1 MATFYR
7 TNNRRQGFLLP
18 PNMLDWLDE
27 DDIVH
32 FILETVGTLDLSA
45 FERTPEKD
53 PRGRPGLDP
62 WVMVALFLYAYCQ
75 GERSSRRIETLCV
88 RDVAY
93 RVVSAQL
100 FPDHTSIAR
109 FRKTHEKALGDL
121 FPKVLMM
128 CAEAGLVKLGRVALD
143 GSKIKADA
151 ALDRNRTLSTL
162 REKVATWLS
171 EAEKTD
177 REEEKMPEEDGNRL
191 PPGLARK
198 EERQARIRKCLD
210 DLEAEATEI
219 EREKDEKKQ
228 ARAEREA
235 TEGPLRGRKP
245 KDTPVDPESLKTNLT
260 DPESRIMISRREG
273 HVQAYNA
280 QIVVTEEQIIVGTE
294 ITQDANDL
302 NQMLPMLEAT
312 KNTLKEAGI
321 DGTPREVLA
330 DTGYWNEACLALDRP
345 GVQDLF
351 VAPFRKAR
359 GRKRKDGSEPRQ
371 KAPTPFE
378 EKMKTDRSKAI
389 LKRRGAMVEAVFGQ
403 IKTVRGAARF
413 MRRGMSAC
421 ASEWKLLCA
430 THNLLKLFRARI
442 KAKKADAP
450 CLAQAGSPV

>member
-32 FILETVGTLDLSA
+32 FIIETVEKFDLSS
-45 FERTPEKD
+45 FERNPEKES
-53 PRGRPGLDP
+53 RGRPGLDP
-62 WVMVALFLYAYCQ
+62 RLMVAFLLYAYCQ
-75 GERSSRRIETLCV
+75 GERSSRRIGRLCV

-100 FPDHTSIAR
+100 FPDHSSIAR
-109 FRKTHEKALGDL
+109 FRKNHEKGLGDL
-121 FPKVLMM
+121 FPRVLTM
-128 CAEAGLVKLGRVALD
+128 CADAGLVKLGRVALD
-143 GSKIKADA
+143 GTKIKADA

-162 REKVATWLS
+162 REKVATWMS

-177 REEEKMPEEDGNRL
+177 REEETLPEEDGNRL

-198 EERQARIRKCLD
+198 EERQERIRKCLD
-210 DLEAEATEI
+210 DLEAKATEM

-235 TEGPLRGRKP
+235 AEGPLRGRKP
-245 KDTPVDPESLKTNLT
+245 KDTPVDPESLKANLT
-260 DPESRIMISRREG
+260 DPESRIMTSRKEKY
-273 HVQAYNA
+273 VQATNA
-280 QIVVTEEQIIVGTE
+280 QIVVTEEQIIVGAE
-294 ITQDANDL
+294 ITQEANDL
-302 NQMLPMLEAT
+302 GQMGPMLEAT
-312 KNTLKEAGI
+312 QDTLKEAGI

-330 DTGYWNEACLALDRP
+330 DTGYWNEEFLALDRP
-345 GVQDLF
+345 GARDLF

-359 GRKRKDGSEPRQ
+359 GRKRKDGSEPKQ

-403 IKTVRGAARF
+403 IKTVRGDVRF
-413 MRRGMSAC
+413 MRRGMRAC

-430 THNLLKLFRARI
+430 THNLLKLFRALTR
-442 KAKKADAP
+442 AKQAGAP
-450 CLAQAGSPV
+450 CLAQAGSPA

>member
-18 PNMLDWLDE
+18 PNMMDWLDE

-32 FILETVGTLDLSA
+32 FIIETVEKFDLSA
-45 FERTPEKD
+45 FERSPEKES
-53 PRGRPGLDP
+53 RGRPGLDP
-62 WVMVALFLYAYCQ
+62 RTMVALLLYAYCQ

-109 FRKTHEKALGDL
+109 FRKNHEKALGDL
-121 FPKVLMM
+121 FPKVLTM
-128 CAEAGLVKLGRVALD
+128 CADAGLVKLGRVALD
-143 GSKIKADA
+143 GTKIKANA
-151 ALDRNRTLSTL
+151 ALDRNRTLETL
-162 REKVATWLS
+162 REKVAIMLA

-198 EERQARIRKCLD
+198 EERRARIKQCLE
-210 DLEAEATEI
+210 DLEAKAKEI
-219 EREKDEKKQ
+219 EREKAEKKQ

-245 KDTPVDPESLKTNLT
+245 KDTPVDPESLKANTT

-280 QIVVTEEQIIVGTE
+280 QIVVTEEQIIVGAG

-302 NQMLPMLEAT
+302 GQMGPLLEAT
-312 KNTLKEAGI
+312 QDTLRTAGL
-321 DGTPREVLA
+321 DGNPREVLA
-330 DTGYWNEACLALDRP
+330 DTGYWNEEFLSLDRP
-345 GVQDLF
+345 GELDLF

-359 GRKRKDGSEPRQ
+359 GRKRKDGAEPKQ

-378 EKMKTDRSKAI
+378 EKMNTETSKAI

-403 IKTVRGAARF
+403 IKTVREAARF
-413 MRRGMSAC
+413 MRRGMRAC
-421 ASEWKLLCA
+421 ASEWSLLCA

-442 KAKKADAP
+442 KAKQAGAP
-450 CLAQAGSPV
+450 CLAQADSPA